1 MGTVSLGKI
10 AFTWRGA
17 YDASA
22 TYARQDV
29 VGHHGDSF
37 VCLADATTG
46 VAPHA
51 NSPAWDLFAQGT
63 QGVSNLPGEV
73 IYFDGNQLVALP
85 VGQSGQVLTI
95 GAQGVPVWATPDVR
109 SGTKAL
115 KLPENASNTQPNSYR
130 QFGLIMT
137 DGSIRAWGRNVNFK
151 LGDGTTFA
159 RSYPARTAFPPG
171 FPGADKLYYSHDTN
185 GYCIDK

>member
-29 VGHHGDSF
+29 VGYNGDSF
-37 VCLADATTG
+37 VCLADATSG
-46 VAPHA
+46 VAPHT
-51 NSPAWDLFAQGT
+51 NSPSWDLFAQGT
-63 QGVSNLPGEV
+63 QGVSSLPGEV

-85 VGQSGQVLTI
+85 VGQAGQVLTI

-137 DGSIRAWGRNVNFK
+137 DGSVRAWGRNANWK
-151 LGDGTTFA
+151 LGDGTTYA

-171 FPGADKLYYSHDTN
+171 FPGGSQALLQP
-185 GYCIDK
+185 

>member
-10 AFTWRGA
+10 AVTGRGA

-85 VGQSGQVLTI
+85 AGQSGQVLTI
-95 GAQGVPVWATPDVR
+95 GAAGVPGWAPPDVR
-109 SGTKAL
+109 SRTKAT
-115 KLPENASNTQPNSYR
+115 KLPGKASNNHP
-130 QFGLIMT
+130 
-137 DGSIRAWGRNVNFK
+137 
-151 LGDGTTFA
+151 
-159 RSYPARTAFPPG
+159 
-171 FPGADKLYYSHDTN
+171 TN
-185 GYCIDK
+185 HPQLP

>member
-63 QGVSNLPGEV
+63 QGVSSLPGEV

-95 GAQGVPVWATPDVR
+95 GAQGVPVWATPR
-109 SGTKAL
+109 MS
-115 KLPENASNTQPNSYR
+115 R
-130 QFGLIMT
+130 
-137 DGSIRAWGRNVNFK
+137 
-151 LGDGTTFA
+151 
-159 RSYPARTAFPPG
+159 PARMWGMQLSCMGVHVSNCMSSKASST
-171 FPGADKLYYSHDTN
+171 
-185 GYCIDK
+185 

>member
-17 YDASA
+17 FDASA

-46 VAPHA
+46 VVPHA

-85 VGQSGQVLTI
+85 AGQSGQA
-95 GAQGVPVWATPDVR
+95 GWRFSAR
-109 SGTKAL
+109 SG
-115 KLPENASNTQPNSYR
+115 
-130 QFGLIMT
+130 
-137 DGSIRAWGRNVNFK
+137 RAQCGQRHCGCGWIPCSR
-151 LGDGTTFA
+151 LQ
-159 RSYPARTAFPPG
+159 R
-171 FPGADKLYYSHDTN
+171 
-185 GYCIDK
+185 